1 MPNLLFVLPS
11 CLPHLPL
18 IHQQTPLASAP
29 FLPPLIFFPSAFL
42 QQQPSP
48 VIVAAG
54 HHIICTRNCKT
65 TSFLVV
71 ARPQRTLGISSVALH
86 NPLDVFSEVV
96 AKDMTQKQTQNGKI
110 IERVESKA
118 AKRKE

>member
-48 VIVAAG
+48 VIVAAD
-54 HHIICTRNCKT
+54 HHLYYELPNI
-65 TSFLVV
+65 VA
-71 ARPQRTLGISSVALH
+71 ARPQRSLGISSGAQH
-86 NPLDVFSEVV
+86 NPLGVFSEVV
-96 AKDMTQKQTQNGKI
+96 AKHIYKRYDKNPKMGK
-110 IERVESKA
+110 SLKG
-118 AKRKE
+118 